1 MSVVFNGVLEN
12 SPEEELDRFHAPE
25 TGWGRTRRDRW
36 MGEYGDPARIEQ
48 VSVIFPTSGPLLK
61 LETRFK
67 LPFDAMSDLTPT
79 QIVAALD
86 RHIVGQHSAKRA
98 VAVAVRNR
106 WRRQQLEKRLAREV
120 VPRNMVMIGPT
131 GVGKTE
137 IARRLARLVEA
148 PFIKVEATKFTEV
161 GYVGRDVESMIR
173 DLLELAIKMVR
184 SEQAEEVAEK
194 ADDAAR
200 NRMVS
205 LLLGEMTEEPTS
217 EREQPSEDD
226 SVKTTDETG
235 DRVRARMRIKLDE
248 GFFDER
254 EIEIQVRE
262 KPTMPMIGGGGTD
275 QIDPGLGSMIEN
287 LMPEK
292 RHRRRTTVARA
303 LEILREEETEK
314 LIDHDRL
321 GERAIERTEEAGI
334 VFIDEIDKIAVSE
347 QGRNADVSRQG
358 VQRDLLP
365 IVEGCSVTTRHG
377 VVNTDNILFIA
388 AGAFHG
394 SKVSDL
400 MPELQGRFPIRVEL
414 DSLDRDD
421 FRRILEEPDGS
432 LTEQQVA
439 LMNAEGLDVVFEPSS
454 IDAMADLA
462 AEANERLENIGARR
476 LMTIIEKVF
485 EEIAFDAP
493 EMVERGERSIRIDDA
508 FVRMRLETVLADED
522 LSRFVL

>member
-1 MSVVFNGVLEN
+1 MT
-12 SPEEELDRFHAPE
+12 A
-25 TGWGRTRRDRW
+25 
-36 MGEYGDPARIEQ
+36 
-48 VSVIFPTSGPLLK
+48 
-61 LETRFK
+61 
-67 LPFDAMSDLTPT
+67 LTPA
-79 QIVAALD
+79 QIVSALD
-86 RHIVGQHSAKRA
+86 RHIVGQASAKRA

-106 WRRQQLEKRLAREV
+106 WRRQQLESSIASEI
-120 VPRNMVMIGPT
+120 VPRNMIMIGPT

-137 IARRLARLVEA
+137 IARRLARLVDA

-173 DLLELAIKMVR
+173 DLLELAIKMIR
-184 SEQAEEVAEK
+184 AQQADEVAER
-194 ADDAAR
+194 ADEAAR
-200 NRMVS
+200 DRMVS
-205 LLLGEMTEEPTS
+205 LLLGEMTVASDGGDDDASGDGAGHSPAES
-217 EREQPSEDD
+217 DPSH
-226 SVKTTDETG
+226 
-235 DRVRARMRIKLDE
+235 DRVRARMRVKLDE

-254 EIEIQVRE
+254 EIEIMVRE
-262 KPTMPMIGGGGTD
+262 KPTMPIMGGGGND
-275 QIDPGLGSMIEN
+275 QIDPGLGSMLEN

-292 RHRRRTTVARA
+292 RHRRKTTVARA
-303 LEILREEETEK
+303 LQILREEETDK

-334 VFIDEIDKIAVSE
+334 VFIDEIDKIAV
-347 QGRNADVSRQG
+347 GDRGNTGDVSRQG

-377 VVNTDNILFIA
+377 VVNTDNILFVA

-394 SKVSDL
+394 SRVSDL

-414 DSLDRDD
+414 DALDRDD
-421 FRRILEEPDGS
+421 FRCILSEPDGS
-432 LTEQQVA
+432 LTEQQCA
-439 LMNAEGLDVVFEPSS
+439 LMGAEGLKIRFEESA

-485 EEIAFDAP
+485 EDLAFDAP
-493 EMVERGERSIRIDDA
+493 ERVAAGDDELSIDGD
-508 FVRMRLETVLADED
+508 FVRERLQSVVEDED

>member
-1 MSVVFNGVLEN
+1 MS
-12 SPEEELDRFHAPE
+12 A
-25 TGWGRTRRDRW
+25 RT
-36 MGEYGDPARIEQ
+36 PA
-48 VSVIFPTSGPLLK
+48 
-61 LETRFK
+61 
-67 LPFDAMSDLTPT
+67 
-79 QIVAALD
+79 QIVSALD
-86 RHIVGQHSAKRA
+86 RHIVGQQSAKRA

-106 WRRQQLEKRLAREV
+106 WRRQQLQGDLAREI

-137 IARRLARLVEA
+137 IARRLARLVDA

-173 DLLELAIKMVR
+173 DLLELAIKMIR
-184 SEQAEEVAEK
+184 SQQVVEVAER
-194 ADDAAR
+194 ADHAAR
-200 NRMVS
+200 TRMVS
-205 LLLGEMTEEPTS
+205 LLLGEMTDESGPDAEADDPTPADGAAEEDTAH
-217 EREQPSEDD
+217 
-226 SVKTTDETG
+226 
-235 DRVRARMRIKLDE
+235 DRVRARMRVKLDE

-254 EIEIQVRE
+254 EIEITVRE
-262 KPTMPMIGGGGTD
+262 KQTMPMIGGGGND
-275 QIDPGLGSMIEN
+275 QLDPGLGSMIEN

-292 RHRRRTTVARA
+292 RHRRKTTVARA

-334 VFIDEIDKIAVSE
+334 VFIDEIDKIAVSDR
-347 QGRNADVSRQG
+347 GNSGDVSRQG

-394 SKVSDL
+394 ASVSDL

-414 DSLDRDD
+414 DSLERDD

-439 LMNAEGLDVVFEPSS
+439 LMGAEGLEITFADSA

-485 EEIAFDAP
+485 EEIAYDAP
-493 EMVERGERSIRIDDA
+493 EMVARGERKIEIDGP
-508 FVRMRLETVLADED
+508 FVRARLETVLADED

>member
-1 MSVVFNGVLEN
+1 
-12 SPEEELDRFHAPE
+12 
-25 TGWGRTRRDRW
+25 
-36 MGEYGDPARIEQ
+36 
-48 VSVIFPTSGPLLK
+48 
-61 LETRFK
+61 
-67 LPFDAMSDLTPT
+67 MSDLTPSR
-79 QIVAALD
+79 IVDALD
-86 RHIVGQHSAKRA
+86 RHIVGQLPAKRA

-106 WRRQQLEKRLAREV
+106 WRRQQLPAALAREI

-184 SEQAEEVAEK
+184 SEQAAEVSER
-194 ADDAAR
+194 ADEAAR

-205 LLLGEMTEEPTS
+205 LLLGEMTAGNDQDDTDPVAGS
-217 EREQPSEDD
+217 AEQDRDD
-226 SVKTTDETG
+226 VGE
-235 DRVRARMRIKLDE
+235 RVRSRMRVKLDE

-262 KPTMPMIGGGGTD
+262 KQTMPMIGGGGND
-275 QIDPGLGSMIEN
+275 QIDPGLGSMIES

-292 RHRRRTTVARA
+292 RQRRRTTVPRA
-303 LEILREEETEK
+303 LDILREEETEK
-314 LIDHDRL
+314 LIDHDRI
-321 GERAIERTEEAGI
+321 GERAIERTEESGI
-334 VFIDEIDKIAVSE
+334 VFIDEIDKIAVSD
-347 QGRNADVSRQG
+347 QGKNADVSRQG

-394 SKVSDL
+394 AKVSDL

-414 DSLDRDD
+414 DSLDRGD

-439 LMNAEGLDVVFEPSS
+439 LMNAEGLEIRFDPGA

-493 EMVERGERSIRIDDA
+493 EMVARGEGTVDIDA
-508 FVRMRLETVLADED
+508 EFVRRRLETVLADED